1 MTDTTAP
8 RKLARPPHEGS
19 AGEELAYL
27 IEAPERPA
35 GPIGLTWLGGFKSD
49 MTGTKAEAL
58 AAWARGADRHFLRFD
73 YYAHGQSSGEFRKA
87 TIGRWREDALAAID
101 ALAEGPQVLIGSS
114 MGGWMALLA
123 ALARPERVK
132 GLVLIAPAPDFTEEL
147 MWKGFAEEIKEALTR
162 DGIYREPSDY
172 SDEPYE
178 ITMKLIDEGRGHLIL
193 DAPIPLTCPVRIL
206 QGMKDPDV
214 PWAHAMRLVDALQS
228 TDVTIN
234 LSKSGDH
241 RLSTPDDI
249 ARLAQVVETL
259 LGELEA

>member
-8 RKLARPPHEGS
+8 RKLARPAHEGS
-19 AGEELAYL
+19 AGEELAFL
-27 IEAPERPA
+27 IETPA
-35 GPIGLTWLGGFKSD
+35 KPKGPTGLTWLGGFKSD
-49 MTGTKAEAL
+49 MTGTKAKAL
-58 AAWARGADRHFLRFD
+58 AAWARGADRHLLRFD
-73 YYAHGQSSGEFRKA
+73 YYAHGQSSGDFRKA

-101 ALAEGPQVLIGSS
+101 ALAEGPQILIGSS

-147 MWKGFAEEIKEALTR
+147 MWKGFAEEIKETLTR

-178 ITMKLIDEGRGHLIL
+178 ITMKLIEEGRNHLIL
-193 DAPIPLTCPVRIL
+193 GAPIPLTCPVRIL

-214 PWAHAMRLVDALQS
+214 PWQHAMRLVDALQS
-228 TDVTIN
+228 ADVTIN

-241 RLSTPDDI
+241 RLSAPDDI
-249 ARLAQVVETL
+249 ARLVRVVETL
-259 LGELEA
+259 LGEIEA

>member
-58 AAWARGADRHFLRFD
+58 AAWARGADRLFLRFD

-101 ALAEGPQVLIGSS
+101 ALAEGPQILIGSS

-147 MWKGFAEEIKEALTR
+147 MWKGFAEEIKETLTC

-178 ITMKLIDEGRGHLIL
+178 ITMKLIEEGRNHLIL

-249 ARLAQVVETL
+249 ARLVQVVETL

>member
-1 MTDTTAP
+1 MTDTATP

-19 AGEELAYL
+19 AGEELACL
-27 IEAPERPA
+27 IEAPEKPS
-35 GPIGLTWLGGFKSD
+35 GPTGLTWLGGFKSD

-58 AAWARGADRHFLRFD
+58 AAWARGAGRHLLRFD
-73 YYAHGQSSGEFRKA
+73 YYAHGQSSGDFRKA

-101 ALAEGPQVLIGSS
+101 ALAEGPQILIGSS

-147 MWKGFAEEIKEALTR
+147 MWKGLAAEIKEKLAR

-178 ITMKLIDEGRGHLIL
+178 ITMKLIEEGRNHLIL
-193 DAPIPLTCPVRIL
+193 GRPIPLTCPVRIL

-214 PWAHAMRLVDALQS
+214 PWAHAMRLVDALTS
-228 TDVTIN
+228 DDVTIN

-241 RLSTPDDI
+241 RLSTPEDI
-249 ARLAQVVETL
+249 ARLVQTVETL
-259 LGELEA
+259 LGEIED